1 MEGIGYVFHM
11 SMCGFLRSYSKWNTV
26 GEGGQFWHKPF
37 LPVCTIRNISVWGR
51 NLGIPGKGALA
62 QASSPGIAKFLV
74 SGE

>member
-1 MEGIGYVFHM
+1 MN
-11 SMCGFLRSYSKWNTV
+11 RV

-62 QASSPGIAKFLV
+62 QASSLGIAKFLV
-74 SGE
+74 SVESSLWVSVARVSSLTL